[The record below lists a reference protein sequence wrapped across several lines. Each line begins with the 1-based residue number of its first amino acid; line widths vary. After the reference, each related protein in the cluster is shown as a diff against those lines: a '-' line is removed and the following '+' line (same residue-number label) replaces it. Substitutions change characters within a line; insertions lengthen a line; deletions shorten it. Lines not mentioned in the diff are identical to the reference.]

1 MIMPFTERRA
11 CPRFSIPGSM
21 VSYGKI
27 RLFGRRSDWL
37 ERSCL
42 VIDLSRGG
50 IRFLTRRSP
59 SLGSKLFIELSWPDA
74 KDTLSLLGA
83 VRWMA
88 EYSGDQFRYYVGVQ
102 FSPYG
107 EGSKFNPVETLDR
120 ITDLERQFPTAQ
132 PQPPADTGTKP
143 LP

>member
-1 MIMPFTERRA
+1 MIMPFTEKRA
-11 CPRFSIPGSM
+11 CPRFSIPGAM

-27 RLFGRRSDWL
+27 KMFGRRSDWL

-42 VIDLSRGG
+42 VVDLSRGG

-59 SLGSKLFIELSWPDA
+59 SLESKLFVELSWPDE
-74 KDTLSLLGA
+74 KDTLSLLGT

-88 EYSGDQFRYYVGVQ
+88 EHAGDQFRYYVGVQ

-107 EGSKFNPVETLDR
+107 EGKKFNPVDILDR
-120 ITDLERQFPTAQ
+120 IIGLENRFSSKEA
-132 PQPPADTGTKP
+132 PAGAGDNP